1 VPLNIAAFRWG
12 RASVS
17 RPETVEAALARRIVR
32 QMPKQATG
40 DAGLPIA
47 PRIDELLAKVALAPD
62 VARLVRIRAN
72 ELLAF
77 QDIALARRYVAFVG
91 RVAAHEAR
99 VVPDR
104 HELSAA
110 VARYLYKLMAYKDE
124 YEVARLHLDP
134 RFEQAVADQ
143 FPEGGT
149 ISYRLH
155 PPMLRS
161 LGMEEKLELG
171 AWFRPAF
178 QTLYAMRRL
187 RGTRLDPFGY
197 AEVRRVERELIA
209 DYVSRVRAATEQL
222 TASTYDRAV
231 ALAELPDM
239 IRGYEGIKLANV
251 ERYREALAALDHQPS
266 MPDIAAGD

>member
-1 VPLNIAAFRWG
+1 
-12 RASVS
+12 
-17 RPETVEAALARRIVR
+17 VR
-32 QMPKQATG
+32 QAPKAELD
-40 DAGLPIA
+40 DAGLPIDQ
-47 PRIDELLAKVALAPD
+47 RIDEMLAKVTLAPA
-62 VARLVRIRAN
+62 VARLARIRAN

-77 QDIALARRYVAFVG
+77 QDIKLARRYVAFVG
-91 RVAAHEAR
+91 RVAAREAQ
-99 VVPDR
+99 VTPDR
-104 HELSAA
+104 HDLSVA

-143 FPEGGT
+143 FPEGGKIT
-149 ISYRLH
+149 YRLH

-171 AWFRPAF
+171 EWFRPAF

-187 RGTRLDPFGY
+187 RGTPLDPFGH

-209 DYVSRVRAATEQL
+209 DYAARVRAATEQL
-222 TASTYDRAV
+222 TPSNYQHAV
-231 ALAELPDM
+231 ALAELPDI

-251 ERYREALAALDHQPS
+251 ERYREALAALDREPS